1 MWSELTTDLRQ
12 YNELLGELKLN
23 TTLLRQT
30 WNLIE
35 TTSASELLEIG
46 ETELVQRL
54 LNRLDAQKPLA
65 DQERVTLVNYLHSKV
80 GLIKDTAESRLVSV

>member
-1 MWSELTTDLRQ
+1 MNIS
-12 YNELLGELKLN
+12 
-23 TTLLRQT
+23 LLRQI

-35 TTSASELLEIG
+35 TTNASELLEIG
-46 ETELVQRL
+46 EKELIQRL

-65 DQERVTLVNYLHSKV
+65 EQERVSLSDYLHSKI

>member
-1 MWSELTTDLRQ
+1 M
-12 YNELLGELKLN
+12 N

-35 TTSASELLEIG
+35 TTNASELLEIG

-65 DQERVTLVNYLHSKV
+65 DQERVTLVNYLNSKV
-80 GLIKDTAESRLVSV
+80 GLIKDTAESRLVSA